1 MNGLSEWDPPLTPT
15 RSTLFYI
22 DFHSRALWLWAL
34 LQSQLAG
41 FSIDYRQRKKTGGR
55 PYKVAMARALIQT
68 LLNET
73 FSYRLFDI
81 GKTFFFIFRTT
92 IAGHNNNMCPVRGLY
107 LQVVLIAYFDSGPK
121 PPKNGI
127 QCGGQKCG
135 RIPTAPTNTSEWTL
149 GRRATCLGRVWE
161 AEFSVQEIIIRK
173 ME

>member
-81 GKTFFFIFRTT
+81 GKTFFFYFS
-92 IAGHNNNMCPVRGLY
+92 HNNSRTQQQHVPSQGGY

-127 QCGGQKCG
+127 
-135 RIPTAPTNTSEWTL
+135 
-149 GRRATCLGRVWE
+149 
-161 AEFSVQEIIIRK
+161 
-173 ME
+173 